1 MKYIALL
8 RGINISGKNKIV
20 MSDLKK
26 EFFTLGHKEVITY
39 LNSGNVVFESD
50 IDDKNVI
57 KNNIQAMIKQAQ
69 KLQKD
74 MMKEKNEI
82 DQTVFEGK
90 SSFVTVEVN
99 GKKEILK
106 FKIDCDSL
114 DKDDIEALE
123 DMAVVALNEAM
134 GKVDKLTEQKLG
146 KYTQGMPGLF

>member
-1 MKYIALL
+1 M
-8 RGINISGKNKIV
+8 
-20 MSDLKK
+20 
-26 EFFTLGHKEVITY
+26 
-39 LNSGNVVFESD
+39 
-50 IDDKNVI
+50 
-57 KNNIQAMIKQAQ
+57 NIQAMMRQAQ

>member
-1 MKYIALL
+1 M
-8 RGINISGKNKIV
+8 
-20 MSDLKK
+20 
-26 EFFTLGHKEVITY
+26 
-39 LNSGNVVFESD
+39 
-50 IDDKNVI
+50 
-57 KNNIQAMIKQAQ
+57 NIQAMMKQAQ

-134 GKVDKLTEQKLG
+134 VKVDRLTEQKLG

>member
-1 MKYIALL
+1 M
-8 RGINISGKNKIV
+8 
-20 MSDLKK
+20 
-26 EFFTLGHKEVITY
+26 
-39 LNSGNVVFESD
+39 
-50 IDDKNVI
+50 
-57 KNNIQAMIKQAQ
+57 NIQAMMRQAQ

-134 GKVDKLTEQKLG
+134 VKVDKLTEQKLG

>member
-1 MKYIALL
+1 M
-8 RGINISGKNKIV
+8 
-20 MSDLKK
+20 
-26 EFFTLGHKEVITY
+26 
-39 LNSGNVVFESD
+39 
-50 IDDKNVI
+50 
-57 KNNIQAMIKQAQ
+57 NIQAMMKQAQ

-114 DKDDIEALE
+114 DRDDIEALE

-134 GKVDKLTEQKLG
+134 VKVDKLTEQKLG